1 MVLMEQGRAVC
12 VVLAEIFSDV
22 VCMYVAI
29 KQNIVRSEMFLDR
42 INLDNFN
49 AKDREEEEKGE
60 ERRNINQGK
69 GKEKE
74 IGKGKG
80 DIQKLRNHNSYER
93 EKDNFISHYYSSLR
107 TLSPLNDLFIS
118 TCKNLK
124 KILIEIIKFIS
135 EYSTTDSPASFIPL
149 TAYCLEFLPKKV
161 QESLR
166 DKIWR

>member
-29 KQNIVRSEMFLDR
+29 KQNIVRSEMFLE
-42 INLDNFN
+42 NFTEGN
-49 AKDREEEEKGE
+49 FSGKDREEEEE

-107 TLSPLNDLFIS
+107 SLSPLNDLLIS

-124 KILIEIIKFIS
+124 KILIDIIKFIS